1 MNARDAE
8 PSAEASAAQRRQPAL
23 APAYARRIM
32 VPVDGSPLA
41 ESAVEEA
48 VALAARLNAH
58 VRFVHVTDPRAL
70 LFGRAHAHAAHATAG
85 ALIKAQRAQGE
96 LILRR
101 AVERAQSRGVGC
113 DSALLFDPPARVS
126 DLLVR
131 AAAAWRADLVVMGT
145 HARSAIDRL
154 VMGSTAHAVVL
165 GSSAPVL
172 MIPGG
177 KARCGSNPGDSAWS
191 SEPQRAR

>member
-1 MNARDAE
+1 MNARDAK
-8 PSAEASAAQRRQPAL
+8 PSAAASAAPRRQPAL
-23 APAYARRIM
+23 APAHARRIM

-41 ESAVEEA
+41 EAAVEEA
-48 VALAARLNAH
+48 VALAVRLNAH
-58 VRFVHVTDPRAL
+58 VRFVHVADPRAL
-70 LFGRAHAHAAHATAG
+70 LFDRAHAHAHGTAG
-85 ALIKAQRAQGE
+85 ALIKSQRAQGE

-131 AAAAWRADLVVMGT
+131 AAAAWHADLVVMGT
-145 HARSAIDRL
+145 HARSALDRL

-165 GSSAPVL
+165 GSTAPVL

-177 KARCGSNPGDSAWS
+177 KARCGSNPGDSV
-191 SEPQRAR
+191 